1 MTTYEKTP
9 RNQVIRAP
17 KRGAYDKQT
26 VYEIIDAAM
35 ICHVGF
41 VQDGQPFVIP
51 TLHARQG
58 DKLLLHG
65 ATTSR
70 LIKHAA
76 AGNPL
81 CITVTLVD
89 GLVLARSAMHHSA
102 NYRSA
107 VVFGQGS
114 LVSAEEKMAGLQAFT
129 DRLIPGRWADARQP
143 NHKELKATAVV
154 AIPME
159 SASAK
164 VRVGPPKD
172 DEADYELPV
181 WAGVLPIKQI
191 IDTPEDDPRLEAGIQ
206 VPDYVQEYI
215 QAQSA

>member
-58 DKLLLHG
+58 DNLLLHG